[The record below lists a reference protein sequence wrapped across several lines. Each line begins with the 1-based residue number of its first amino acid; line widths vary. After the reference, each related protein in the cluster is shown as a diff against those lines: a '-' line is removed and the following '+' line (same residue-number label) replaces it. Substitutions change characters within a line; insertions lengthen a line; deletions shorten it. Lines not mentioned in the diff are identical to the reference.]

1 MPVISVIPV
10 SYIIACIMG
19 LVALCC
25 FLNERTKRGPG
36 AKAVILKA
44 EVSVLFL
51 VAWGILAF
59 DKMSVYALFI
69 GGGLLFGLLGDIWLD
84 LKFCCREGE
93 EDTYT
98 TMGFGSFAIGHVLY
112 VAAIA
117 FGATEFR
124 LIAAAPAFG
133 VAVVAACAVF
143 FGEKLMKLNY
153 GSYKIIS
160 TLYAALMFFM
170 TSFALFTAIFAGA
183 ADNKKLIMLFIGGV
197 FFIISDLILSGTYFG
212 EGKNRPVDVVT
223 NHVTY
228 YIAQYIIAST
238 LLLA

>member
-1 MPVISVIPV
+1 MVGFNIPV
-10 SYIIACIMG
+10 AFIIACVMG
-19 LVALCC
+19 AIVLCV
-25 FLNERTKRGPG
+25 FLRERVKNGPG

-84 LKFCCREGE
+84 LKFCCLEGE

-98 TMGFGSFAIGHVLY
+98 TLGFGSFAVGHILY
-112 VAAIA
+112 VAATA
-117 FGATEFR
+117 FGATQFKI
-124 LIAAAPAFG
+124 IAAAPAFG
-133 VAVVAACAVF
+133 VAVIAACAVF

-153 GSYKIIS
+153 GKYKMIS

-170 TSFALFTAIFAGA
+170 TSFALFTAIFGGV
-183 ADNKKLIMLFIGGV
+183 ADNKKLVMLFIGGV

-212 EGKNRPVDVVT
+212 EGKNRPVDVIT
-223 NHVTY
+223 NHATY
-228 YIAQYIIAST
+228 YLAQYIIAAT